1 MDFSVLMT
9 TYHGEKPEF
18 LRASLESVLVN
29 QTVLPSQMVLVLDGE
44 VGDELNGVVQEF
56 ESRFPSVLEVVRCPV
71 NQGQSKASAEGMKF
85 VKYDLVARMDSDD
98 ISVPDRFEKQLS
110 IFKENPSLSVVG
122 GWIAEFEQD
131 PDDADSVRIV
141 PQFHEEITS
150 TFKKRMPINNVTA
163 MIKKGAIERAGGY
176 GRDTVNEDYSLYVR
190 MWVNG
195 DTFYNVQETFV
206 KVRTGNGMTARR
218 SDYRIFRDWCK
229 DQKFL
234 RQNKKQS
241 RLTSFVSCARVF
253 VFVVLIPSRVK
264 SFIYKKFLRKKSK

>member
-29 QTVLPSQMVLVLDGE
+29 QTAKPNQLVLVLDGP
-44 VGDELNGVVQEF
+44 VGEDLEKVVEEF
-56 ESRFPSVLEVVRCPV
+56 EKRFENIVQVVRCAV

-98 ISVPDRFEKQLS
+98 ICVSDRFEKQLA
-110 IFKENPSLSVVG
+110 IFSDQPSLSVVG
-122 GWIAEFEQD
+122 GWIAEFEKK
-131 PDDADSVRIV
+131 PEEASSVRVV
-141 PQFHEEITS
+141 PQNHQEITA

-163 MIKKGAIERAGGY
+163 MIKKSAIEKAGGY

-195 DTFYNVQETFV
+195 ETFYNVQEVFV

-241 RLTSFVSCARVF
+241 RLTSLVSCARVF

-264 SFIYKKFLRKKSK
+264 GFIYKHFLRRKSK

>member
-29 QTVLPSQMVLVLDGE
+29 QTAKPNQLVLVLDGP
-44 VGDELNGVVQEF
+44 VGEQLEKVVEEF
-56 ESRFPSVLEVVRCPV
+56 EKRFENILQVVRCAV
-71 NQGQSKASAEGMKF
+71 NQGQSKASAEGMKC
-85 VKYDLVARMDSDD
+85 VKHDLVARMDSDD
-98 ISVPDRFEKQLS
+98 ICVPDRFEKQLA
-110 IFKENPSLSVVG
+110 IFNTQPSLSVVG
-122 GWIAEFEQD
+122 GWIAEFEQN
-131 PDDADSVRIV
+131 PEEAESVRIV
-141 PQFHEEITS
+141 PQDHQDITA

-163 MIKKGAIERAGGY
+163 MIKKSAIEKAGGY

-195 DTFYNVQETFV
+195 ETFYNVQEVFV

-253 VFVVLIPSRVK
+253 VFIVLIPSRLK
-264 SFIYKKFLRKKSK
+264 GFIYKKFLRRKSK